1 MASVSDANEPVVTA
15 ANWDRVPR
23 VHLRD
28 GQRHPDWLIQ
38 VLIDRCIDGSIADTE
53 DLSTILSLN
62 LGIEMPSNDPDEYM
76 KTASIEEELSLLVRD
91 YERRRGHGVTLF
103 GTEFGEAIQE
113 LGKVVASKGGVLV
126 VPNLEDYDQ
135 TEILR
140 APGEWLDR
148 WTQDDDIPDRGALWA
163 AFHVYSAKMPNG
175 TPMIVDGP
183 GTPTLEIWR
192 EYCKRRDHILNER
205 RMRRLKTRAGQIYQ
219 MVPYPSDPDTLLLD
233 ALKISFDARARD
245 A

>member
-1 MASVSDANEPVVTA
+1 MASVSDATEPVVTA
-15 ANWDRVPR
+15 ANWDKVPHI
-23 VHLRD
+23 HLRD

-38 VLIDRCIDGSIADTE
+38 VLIDRCIEGSIADTE
-53 DLSTILSLN
+53 DLSIILSLN
-62 LGIEMPSNDPDEYM
+62 LGIEIPNRASDEDE
-76 KTASIEEELSLLVRD
+76 KALSFED
-91 YERRRGHGVTLF
+91 AIYIDFDQPGMTLF
-103 GTEFGEAIQE
+103 GTDFGEAIQE

-126 VPNLEDYDQ
+126 VPNLEGYDQ

-148 WTQDDDIPDRGALWA
+148 WTQDENIPDRGALWA